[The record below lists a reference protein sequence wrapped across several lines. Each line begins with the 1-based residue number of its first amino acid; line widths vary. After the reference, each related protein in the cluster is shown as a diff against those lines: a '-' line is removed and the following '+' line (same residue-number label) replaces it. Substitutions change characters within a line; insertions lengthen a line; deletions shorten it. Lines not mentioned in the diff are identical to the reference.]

1 MKRKNSGFTLVE
13 LMLVVWIL
21 ATVMTGMIQLF
32 IYTSVQAQMAGNKT
46 LAISEAQSKIEE
58 IRNHSYSTIATDY
71 ASGGTPGNIFT
82 PTMPNSKGVI
92 YLDTTGSFSPGASSE
107 LIGIKVVVSWRDKYN
122 RIVGEDKDL
131 DGVFD
136 AGEDLSGGVANQLD
150 SPASLISMITRR

>member
-1 MKRKNSGFTLVE
+1 MIKKNSGFTLVE

-21 ATVMTGMIQLF
+21 ATVITGMIQLF

-46 LAISEAQSKIEE
+46 LAISEAQNKIEA
-58 IRNHSYSTIATDY
+58 IRNHTYSTIAVDY

-92 YLDTTGSFSPGASSE
+92 YLDTTGSFSPGSSAE
-107 LIGIKVVVSWRDKYN
+107 VIGIKVVVYWKDKYN
-122 RIVGEDKDL
+122 RIVGEDQNF
-131 DGVFD
+131 DGVL
-136 AGEDLSGGVANQLD
+136 AVGEDLNGNNQHD